1 MPPIIAAGNIGC
13 SIRSAIL
20 AAEASPGADTIR
32 IPDGTYLNDF
42 AGSFDLLEAQ
52 DLSFIGN
59 VANPAAVVI
68 DGSDQFRLFDLLGFG
83 TTHTVSFQGMTLQNG
98 IATDGS
104 GGAGINAGSDTNLIL
119 DQMIIQNNVASFDS
133 FFGSSSSGG
142 GIQASG
148 NLDIRNSIVRDNVA
162 TGSGGGI
169 DFGTFNGVTKT
180 LRITDTTISGNVAG
194 DASIDLGVGGG
205 VYVGSEEAIA
215 TFERVTVDA
224 NSAGDSGGGVY
235 VAFGTISVAASTFSN
250 NSALGSDSGG
260 GGLYVLG
267 NGPTDPAFSVTG
279 GSFTSNSAVSG
290 RVASRRSTRLER
302 STAPPSQ

>member
-1 MPPIIAAGNIGC
+1 MPHSSGLSFPRVPPCLFSRSRSSKSPTAADPRDGVAQRTIEALESRRVLATYFVDTTTDTDTGICAADNAAGNIGC

-68 DGSDQFRLFDLLGFG
+68 DGSDQFRLFDIFGFG

-133 FFGSSSSGG
+133 FFGSSSSGWWNP
-142 GIQASG
+142 S
-148 NLDIRNSIVRDNVA
+148 IRKPRHQEFD
-162 TGSGGGI
+162 
-169 DFGTFNGVTKT
+169 
-180 LRITDTTISGNVAG
+180 RP
-194 DASIDLGVGGG
+194 
-205 VYVGSEEAIA
+205 
-215 TFERVTVDA
+215 R
-224 NSAGDSGGGVY
+224 
-235 VAFGTISVAASTFSN
+235 
-250 NSALGSDSGG
+250 
-260 GGLYVLG
+260 
-267 NGPTDPAFSVTG
+267 
-279 GSFTSNSAVSG
+279 
-290 RVASRRSTRLER
+290 
-302 STAPPSQ
+302 